1 MRYQD
6 SRRSG
11 GKGGF
16 WLRWRIAMLQ
26 LREFRRPPPPL
37 GELMELDDHL
47 LQDIGLRRREPR
59 RTWLDLR

>member
-11 GKGGF
+11 GKQSF
-16 WLRWRIAMLQ
+16 WLR
-26 LREFRRPPPPL
+26 LRVAFLTRRARRLPGPL
-37 GELMELDDHL
+37 ADLTELDDHL

-59 RTWLDLR
+59 RTWRELR